1 MDEGLRGFLL
11 IFEIR
16 GACGIMNE
24 RPTCSAKKKKKDK
37 MADHLYRERCM
48 MGKIGFVVF
57 FTVGLYKELAKS
69 LECCAFVH
77 FLWKETVEQVV
88 SSFFWRVL

>member
-24 RPTCSAKKKKKDK
+24 RPTCSAKKKRPTCSAKKKKKDK

-57 FTVGLYKELAKS
+57 FYSRAI
-69 LECCAFVH
+69 
-77 FLWKETVEQVV
+77 
-88 SSFFWRVL
+88 